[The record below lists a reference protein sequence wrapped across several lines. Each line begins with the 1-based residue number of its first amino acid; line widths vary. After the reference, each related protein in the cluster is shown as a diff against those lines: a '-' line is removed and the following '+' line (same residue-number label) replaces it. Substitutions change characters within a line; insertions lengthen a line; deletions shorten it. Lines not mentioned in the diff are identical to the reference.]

1 MDDSTHMKY
10 LELALFI
17 ETESR
22 LEVTC
27 GQVGRQC
34 YTGTVSFGVMK
45 MFLISGDGCTIL

>member
-27 GQVGRQC
+27 GQVGRQWWIIA
-34 YTGTVSFGVMK
+34 TRVQ
-45 MFLISGDGCTIL
+45 FLLG